1 MCLLACVGAW
11 AFDVDGICYDI
22 LSQSERTACV
32 GRQTDTERVV
42 GDVVI
47 PRQVEYQG
55 TVYTVTEISG
65 WAFSDCRQM
74 TSISIPATIQR
85 IGTEAFYLC
94 YGLQAVHLED
104 ISSWC
109 RVCQGNGSE
118 DNPIILAHHVFVNG
132 EEVKE
137 LVIPEGVTAIADRA
151 FQGAT
156 DITSLVIPSTV
167 EQIGAS
173 AFGGCSSLKTLSL
186 AQGLKVICNRAFHSC
201 GNLLEVTIPQ
211 GTERIEN
218 GAFYGCMSMT
228 DIHLPQSLK
237 TIGNF
242 AFEAC
247 NSLTVVEIPD
257 QVTTLGGRAFYECEK
272 LTSVKLSDNIT
283 EIGDWTFTRCRRL
296 KDINIPKNLKRL
308 GEYALFWCS
317 SIEELNLPSTLTDI
331 SNAALF
337 GCQGLKSI
345 TVEEGNPK
353 YLSDNGVLFNH
364 AKTSLMLF
372 PAQCDMTSYDVPS
385 TVTNIATCAFS
396 GSRLERLTLPQAL
409 KTIGGSVFSGMT
421 KLESIT
427 IPPSVTTIGSGAF
440 KGCPCLKEIE
450 IPASVQ
456 SIGTSAF
463 AENTALVKAH
473 LPEGLKRIEGW
484 LFDGCTN
491 LNEVNMP
498 VGLNYIGMAAF
509 RDCSS
514 LPAFHIPQG
523 VTSIDAYAFQGC
535 STPTA
540 LTIPEKVEDVG
551 WDAFL
556 GCRGLEEV
564 TIGGSVTALKGGTF
578 YECDNIKQVWSYI
591 ENPFDVNDY
600 TIIEHDNL
608 VRGKCFPDEVTNSA
622 VLYVPQGTTESYR
635 SKTGWRDFI
644 AIREFD
650 PTGIEALRPIIEE
663 GKVWVTGVSDGD
675 FDLSTLM
682 RSYTIV
688 NDTIIGFHQCKKLM
702 CKEWFCADDP
712 ASAKASYVGA
722 LYEDGLQ
729 TNLSTYFIK
738 PGSETGIL
746 LYDFNYSVD
755 DEVLLDDGSGYQA
768 SYTVVQKAYSET
780 ERFKG
785 LCIQLKASA
794 PPGLISIW
802 MEGVGN
808 SSSPLINILGECATG
823 REKLLSCTVHDEVLY
838 YDENLIMAIPH
849 TDDPSEVKK
858 NWLDFTHTV
867 KTKPKAPEREV
878 KSDRMKSE
886 KSNDD
891 FEANSDEETV
901 TGEYSVKELFVNFK
915 TLAGPYTITVTDAAG
930 DIIYNKVVQTSNVV
944 ALNTDI
950 STYPKGSYTITV
962 ENEEEMYTAEFSIND
977 EDGLT
982 PNPSPVG
989 EGGAGAVYDLSGRL
1003 TLNNKSKTFPLGGVG
1018 RGLSKGI
1025 YIINGQKVVVR

>member
-1 MCLLACVGAW
+1 MKRFGLLIMMYLLACVGAW
-11 AFDVDGICYDI
+11 AFDVDGISYDI

-65 WAFSDCRQM
+65 WAFSNCRQM
-74 TSISIPATIQR
+74 ISISIPATIQR
-85 IGTEAFYLC
+85 IGTEAFYWC

-109 RVCQGNGSE
+109 RVRQGDGFE
-118 DNPIILAHHVFVNG
+118 DNPIILAHHIFVNG
-132 EEVKE
+132 EKVKE

-167 EQIGAS
+167 AQIGAS
-173 AFGGCSSLKTLSL
+173 AFGDCVSLKTLSL

-201 GNLLEVTIPQ
+201 RNLQEVTIPE
-211 GTERIEN
+211 GTERIEE
-218 GAFYGCMSMT
+218 GAFYGCHSMT

-242 AFEAC
+242 TFEAC
-247 NSLTVVEIPD
+247 NSLTIVQIPD
-257 QVTTLGGRAFYECEK
+257 QVTALGGRTFYECEK

-283 EIGDWTFTRCRRL
+283 EIGDWAFTRCRQL
-296 KDINIPKNLKRL
+296 KDINMPKNLKRL

-331 SNAALF
+331 SNAALY
-337 GCQGLKSI
+337 GCQGLRSI
-345 TVEEGNPK
+345 TVEDGNPK
-353 YLSDNGVLFNH
+353 YLSDNGVLFNR
-364 AKTSLMLF
+364 AKTSLILF

-396 GSRLERLTLPQAL
+396 GSRLESITLPQAL

-440 KGCPCLKEIE
+440 KGCPRLKEID

-473 LPEGLKRIEGW
+473 LPEGLTRIEGW

-509 RDCSS
+509 RDCRS
-514 LPAFHIPQG
+514 LPAFQIPQG

-600 TIIEHDNL
+600 TIIEHDDL
-608 VRGKCFPDEVTNSA
+608 VRGKCFPDEVTNTA

-635 SKTGWRDFI
+635 SKKGWCDFI
-644 AIREFD
+644 TIREFD

-663 GKVWVTGVSDGD
+663 GKVWLTSIPDKD
-675 FDLSTLM
+675 FHL
-682 RSYTIV
+682 RSYTIA
-688 NDTIIGFHQCKKLM
+688 NDTIIGMYQCKKLM
-702 CKEWFCADDP
+702 CKEWFCFDDP
-712 ASAKASYVGA
+712 ASAEASYVGA

-729 TNLSTYFIK
+729 TNLPTYFIK

-746 LYDFNYSVD
+746 LYDFNFSVN
-755 DEVLLDDGSGYQA
+755 DEILLDDGSGYQA
-768 SYTVVQKAYSET
+768 SYIVVQKAYSET

-785 LCIQLKASA
+785 LCMKLQASE
-794 PPGLISIW
+794 PPALINTW
-802 MEGVGN
+802 LEAVGN
-808 SSSPLINILGECATG
+808 SSSPINNINGECATG
-823 REKLLSCTVHDEVLY
+823 EEDLISCMVGDEVLY
-838 YDENLIMAIPH
+838 YDEEMVHAITG
-849 TDDPSEVKK
+849 TDTEVKK
-858 NWLDFTHTV
+858 KWLDFTHTV
-867 KTKPKAPEREV
+867 KTRPKAPEKGV
-878 KSDRMKSE
+878 KSE
-886 KSNDD
+886 KSDD
-891 FEANSDEETV
+891 DLVANSEEETV
-901 TGEYSVKELFVNFK
+901 TGEYSVKALFVNFT
-915 TLAGPYTITVTDAAG
+915 TLAGPYVITITDAAG
-930 DIIYNKVVQTSNVV
+930 QEVYRKVVQTSNVV

-950 STYPKGSYTITV
+950 SAYPKGSYTLTV
-962 ENEEEMYTAEFSIND
+962 ENEEEVYAALLNIND
-977 EDGLT
+977 EDSLSPT
-982 PNPSPVG
+982 PSPAR
-989 EGGAGAVYDLSGRL
+989 EGSAGAVYNLSGQRL
-1003 TLNNKSKTFPLGGVG
+1003 TVPRRGVN
-1018 RGLSKGI
+1018 
-1025 YIINGQKVVVR
+1025 IIDGKKVAIK